1 MPALDISRAEVALAS
16 GDLATLGSELAT
28 LFPLDPD
35 VDRVQDLIRLALG
48 QPAPELTLSGTASVF
63 FDSIKRTRRLLD
75 SGQPEQTRREPRV
88 IGRDLDF
95 IASLDGID
103 GWTIPQCLNFLLLE
117 QIRPAHRAAVVG
129 TMRDDGI

>member
-63 FDSIKRTRRLLD
+63 FDSIQKNQTPARLRPARANS
-75 SGQPEQTRREPRV
+75 SGAESDRQRPGFYCES
-88 IGRDLDF
+88 GRD
-95 IASLDGID
+95 
-103 GWTIPQCLNFLLLE
+103 
-117 QIRPAHRAAVVG
+117 
-129 TMRDDGI
+129 